1 MINHLEIVH
10 FRKFSK
16 LTLHFKSKITV
27 FTGPNA
33 VGKTTILE
41 AIYLISTSKSHRTND
56 LSTMIQNN
64 EDYSSVEIHS
74 AKKFKMILSKEG
86 KKSYINDIFYPKLS
100 EFIGGIPVI
109 LFSPADLELI
119 QGSKSGRRRF
129 LDLELSLIDKSY
141 LRAIMSYKK
150 LVKERNELL
159 KIYTED
165 KKLVLDVITYQILE
179 YISKIY
185 KIRIKFLEKLN
196 FKLNAV
202 CENLECEKI
211 KLSYVP
217 SYDINHLE
225 ESFKS
230 KLSYDL
236 LTKTTNIGLHR
247 DDFRIELNSL
257 EAKEFASEGQM
268 RNAILAIKFALKEI
282 YKEKG
287 QDIILLLDDVF
298 ASIDQKRINH
308 IMEYIKNEH
317 QTFITTTS
325 LFNIPD
331 ELLKE
336 AQIIRL

>member
-1 MINHLEIVH
+1 MIQQLEVHH
-10 FRKFSK
+10 FRKFSNLK
-16 LTLHFKSKITV
+16 LDFKNKTV
-27 FTGPNA
+27 IFTGQNA
-33 VGKTTILE
+33 VGKTTLLE

-56 LSTMIQNN
+56 LSTLIQNN
-64 EDYSSVEIHS
+64 EDITIIQIQEN
-74 AKKFKMILSKEG
+74 KKYKMILTKEG
-86 KKSYINDIFYPKLS
+86 KQSFINDISYPKLS
-100 EFIGGIPVI
+100 DFIGGFPVVM
-109 LFSPADLELI
+109 FSPSDLELI
-119 QGSKSGRRRF
+119 QGSKSVRRRF

-141 LRAIMSYKK
+141 LRAIMGYKK

-159 KIYTED
+159 KIFTEE
-165 KKLVLDVITYQILE
+165 KKLVLDVITKQICE

-185 KIRIKFLEKLN
+185 NIRTRFLEKLN
-196 FKLNAV
+196 QKLEFV
-202 CENLECEKI
+202 CKNLDCEKL
-211 KLSYVP
+211 KLSYIP
-217 SYDINHLE
+217 TYDINHLE

-236 LTKTTNIGLHR
+236 ITKTTNIGLHR
-247 DDFRIELNSL
+247 DDFKIELDTL

-287 QDIILLLDDVF
+287 QNIILLLDDVF

>member
-1 MINHLEIVH
+1 MIHHLEIVH
-10 FRKFSK
+10 FRKFSN
-16 LTLHFKSKITV
+16 LTLDFKNKITV

-56 LSTMIQNN
+56 LSTLIQNN
-64 EDYSSVEIHS
+64 ENYLSVEIYS
-74 AKKFKMILSKEG
+74 TKKFKMILSKEG
-86 KKSYINDIFYPKLS
+86 KKSFINDISYPKLS
-100 EFIGGIPVI
+100 DFIGGLPVI
-109 LFSPADLELI
+109 LFSPSDLELI
-119 QGSKSGRRRF
+119 QGSKSVRRRF

-141 LRAIMSYKK
+141 LRAIMGYKK
-150 LVKERNELL
+150 LLKERNDLL

-165 KKLVLDVITYQILE
+165 KKLVLNVITTQILE
-179 YISKIY
+179 YISKLY
-185 KIRIKFLEKLN
+185 QIRTNFLERLNSKL
-196 FKLNAV
+196 KMV
-202 CENLECEKI
+202 CEHLECEQI
-211 KLSYVP
+211 KLSYIP
-217 SYDINHLE
+217 SYDIHHLE
-225 ESFKS
+225 DSFQS
-230 KLSYDL
+230 KLYYDL

-247 DDFRIELNSL
+247 DDFKIELDTL

-287 QDIILLLDDVF
+287 QEIILLLDDVF